1 MKMAF
6 KSKIKWIALFVLIL
20 SMVSLVI
27 HLSITKLSGPYSQQS
42 TLMPAIGFNLTPI
55 FGVQISFCVLH
66 CFVFFGICCVLYL
79 FFHLG
84 FRGFVG

>member
-27 HLSITKLSGPYSQQS
+27 HLSITKLSGPYSLQS

-66 CFVFFGICCVLYL
+66 CFVFLAFVVFFICFFIWVFVVL
-79 FFHLG
+79 
-84 FRGFVG
+84 